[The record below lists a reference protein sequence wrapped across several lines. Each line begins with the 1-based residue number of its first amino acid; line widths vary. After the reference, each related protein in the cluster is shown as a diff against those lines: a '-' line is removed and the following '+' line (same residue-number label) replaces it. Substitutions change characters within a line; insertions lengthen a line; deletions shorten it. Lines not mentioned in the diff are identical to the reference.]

1 MTALV
6 SQQADESQ
14 GQADESE
21 GDELSISRISKVEIE
36 EWGEGC
42 ALYMG
47 EKCTEDEATPSSR
60 SRANEN
66 APRVRALNEWQLEES
81 PINDFPT
88 PLDQK
93 IVNQ

>member
-1 MTALV
+1 
-6 SQQADESQ
+6 
-14 GQADESE
+14 
-21 GDELSISRISKVEIE
+21 
-36 EWGEGC
+36 
-42 ALYMG
+42 MG

-66 APRVRALNEWQLEES
+66 APRVRALNEWRLEES